1 MRRLGTIALA
11 AVLGLL
17 LFTVGGIGLL
27 RRLPDER
34 PDVRTWPE
42 AGVLL
47 GPAAGGASLSG
58 TIASLQDRLRAV
70 PEDWRGFA
78 QLGLAYVQEGRITA
92 DPGYYPKAE
101 GVLRRSLELNGRDN
115 FEALVGMGALALA
128 RHDFAA
134 ALEWGTRGR
143 AVNPYNGDVYGVIG
157 DAQLELGRYEDA
169 FATFQ
174 AMVDTRPDLASYARV
189 SYARELR
196 GDVRGA
202 IAAMEAALDAA
213 GAPEDAAWA
222 RYQLGE
228 LYFNIG
234 RLDRAKVNYRA
245 GVELAPDFVP
255 PHAGLAKVAWAMG
268 DVERAIRGYS
278 WVVRRFPSPEHV
290 IALGDLYAA
299 SGQDTLA
306 EQQYALVRAEEDLFR
321 ANGVNVDLELALFHA
336 DHGHPGEALA
346 AARAEWGRRH
356 SIHVA
361 DALAWALYANERYA
375 EAARY
380 ADRALSLR
388 TRNALFMF
396 HAGMIRLRL
405 GDEDAARRLL
415 RHAMATNPSFSIRY
429 AALAE
434 RTLAELEVRS

>member
-17 LFTVGGIGLL
+17 LFTVGGIGPLL
-27 RRLPDER
+27 RPPDER
-34 PDVRTWPE
+34 PDVRTSPE

-47 GPAAGGASLSG
+47 RPAAGGASLSG

-78 QLGLAYVQEGRITA
+78 QLGLAYVQEARITA

-134 ALEWGTRGR
+134 ALDWGNRGR
-143 AVNPYNGDVYGVIG
+143 AENPYNGDVYGVIG

-202 IAAMEAALDAA
+202 VAAMEAALDAA

-234 RLDRAKVNYRA
+234 RLDRAKANYRA
-245 GVELAPDFVP
+245 GVEFAPDFVP

-306 EQQYALVRAEEDLFR
+306 ERQYALVLAEEDLFR